1 MSSNNLFLSYLGFS
15 ALYLKNKIQGHGKG
29 INCMLTL
36 KIEIE
41 SLDKTDLGL
50 SLDFIKEEI
59 NKGFIVGQGWSL
71 EGETEY
77 N

>member
-1 MSSNNLFLSYLGFS
+1 
-15 ALYLKNKIQGHGKG
+15 
-29 INCMLTL
+29 MLTL